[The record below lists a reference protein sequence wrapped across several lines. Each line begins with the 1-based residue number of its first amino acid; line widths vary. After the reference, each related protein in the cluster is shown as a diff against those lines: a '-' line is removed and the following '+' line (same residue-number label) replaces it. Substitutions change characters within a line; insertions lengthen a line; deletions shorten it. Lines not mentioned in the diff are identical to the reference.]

1 VVLSA
6 SVKNSHSGSRKNVEG
21 LATFLQ
27 CTRLEATHM
36 FVATHVC
43 VRLQSMLATGFLFSN
58 ATKAAI
64 TSTTQ
69 RKTRTPAAI
78 HYE

>member
-1 VVLSA
+1 
-6 SVKNSHSGSRKNVEG
+6 
-21 LATFLQ
+21 
-27 CTRLEATHM
+27 M